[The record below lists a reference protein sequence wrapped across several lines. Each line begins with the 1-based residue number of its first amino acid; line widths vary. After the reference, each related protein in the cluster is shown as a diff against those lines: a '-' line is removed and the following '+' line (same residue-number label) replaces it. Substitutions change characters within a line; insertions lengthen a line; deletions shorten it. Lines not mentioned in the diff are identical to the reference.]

1 MALDQ
6 NEPPSQFAIPRKP
19 LPAAIDSRD
28 SSINSS
34 VPNAEKAP
42 AVHESI
48 LTTRDGS
55 RFGSILS
62 SVKGFYVSYIAKYL
76 PDDKRKRR
84 YVLAGIVAG
93 AIALLAL
100 IIGLAVGLTVG
111 RQGASNLPLPTDTG
125 GPYVGD
131 LTYYTPALGACGY
144 TNTDSDAICAV
155 SHVLFDAA
163 QTGSNPNLNP
173 LCGAKL
179 RLRRNGKT
187 VDVTVV
193 DRCVGCAATDIDTT
207 TSVFE
212 KLAEIDQGRVLV
224 EWAWLDA
231 QPLAM
236 PEQ

>member
-111 RQGASNLPLPTDTG
+111 RQ
-125 GPYVGD
+125 
-131 LTYYTPALGACGY
+131 
-144 TNTDSDAICAV
+144 
-155 SHVLFDAA
+155 
-163 QTGSNPNLNP
+163 
-173 LCGAKL
+173 
-179 RLRRNGKT
+179 
-187 VDVTVV
+187 
-193 DRCVGCAATDIDTT
+193 
-207 TSVFE
+207 
-212 KLAEIDQGRVLV
+212 
-224 EWAWLDA
+224 
-231 QPLAM
+231 
-236 PEQ
+236 